1 MNNRKREL
9 IELLTKKEVVKF
21 GKFILSSGKES
32 DYYVNMKTCI
42 TDPKILKTIA
52 KIVTSEI
59 STDKIDKIA
68 GPALGAVP
76 IATAISLE
84 SEIPMLMIRKAKKGY
99 GTSKL
104 IEGTLEKGDSVV
116 VVEDVTTTGNSLLKA
131 IKAIEENGGNVKR
144 AVVVVDRDEGAIE
157 NLKKEGILLEPLL
170 SINDFKK
177 SEIF

>member
-1 MNNRKREL
+1 MNNRKKEL
-9 IELLTKKEVVKF
+9 IELLRKKEVVKF
-21 GKFILSSGKES
+21 GKFVLSSGKES
-32 DYYVNMKTCI
+32 DYYVNMKMAI
-42 TDPKILKTIA
+42 TDPIILKSIA
-52 KIVTSEI
+52 KIVSNQISEE
-59 STDKIDKIA
+59 KIDKIA

-131 IKAIEENGGNVKR
+131 IKAIEENDGKIKK
-144 AVVVVDRDEGAIE
+144 AVVVVDREEGAIE

-170 SINDFKK
+170 SINDFKINLK
-177 SEIF
+177 

>member
-1 MNNRKREL
+1 MNNEKKEL
-9 IELLTKKEVVKF
+9 IELLINKEVVKF

-32 DYYVNMKTCI
+32 NYYVNMKMAI

-52 KIVTSEI
+52 KIVSSQMSEER
-59 STDKIDKIA
+59 IDKIA

-104 IEGTLEKGDSVV
+104 IEGTLQEGDSIVV
-116 VVEDVTTTGNSLLKA
+116 IEDVTTTGNSLLKA
-131 IKAIEENGGNVKR
+131 IRAIKENGGVVKR

-157 NLKKEGILLEPLL
+157 NLKNEGVLLEPLL
-170 SINDFKK
+170 SINDFNK
-177 SEIF
+177 

>member
-1 MNNRKREL
+1 MNNEKKEL
-9 IELLTKKEVVKF
+9 IELLINKEVVKF

-32 DYYVNMKTCI
+32 NYYVNMKMAI

-52 KIVTSEI
+52 KIVSSQISEER
-59 STDKIDKIA
+59 IDKIA

-76 IATAISLE
+76 IATAICLE

-104 IEGTLEKGDSVV
+104 IEGTLQEGDSIV

-131 IKAIEENGGNVKR
+131 IRAIKENGGVVKR

-157 NLKKEGILLEPLL
+157 NLKNEGVFLEPLL
-170 SINDFKK
+170 SINDFNK
-177 SEIF
+177 

>member
-1 MNNRKREL
+1 MNDKKKEL
-9 IELLTKKEVVKF
+9 IDLLREKEVVKF
-21 GKFILSSGKES
+21 GKFTLSSGKES
-32 DYYVNMKTCI
+32 DYYVNMKMAI

-52 KIVTSEI
+52 EIVSSEI
-59 STDKIDKIA
+59 SEEKIDKIA

-84 SEIPMLMIRKAKKGY
+84 SEKPMLMIRKAKKDY
-99 GTSKL
+99 GTSEL

-144 AVVVVDRDEGAIE
+144 AVVIVDRDEGAIE
-157 NLKKEGILLEPLL
+157 NLKNEGILLEPIL
-170 SINDFKK
+170 SINDFK
-177 SEIF
+177 